1 MAWIDEISAAAYTSP
16 GGKRMEFN
24 YDASVERTTAL
35 KTAESTFPDVDGAQ
49 VQSLGLGGKK
59 FPMTAIFSGADCFKD
74 ADAFE
79 ELLCERGFGQL
90 EHPIYGKHNVV
101 PTGEISRTDDLV
113 GALNESRVK
122 VTFSETLVDRTFPEG
137 AVSASDA
144 LSAAM
149 DGYEAAAVGE
159 FARIIETGSVEDEIG
174 LQAALK
180 TQSKSLFKGV
190 SAMLSKAGA
199 KAGDLKQKLGGF
211 KRSVDGWIGK
221 VDALAA
227 NAQDIAV
234 VLIKTARLPAKIAVD
249 AMAKIEG
256 YSSTIKDII
265 NNVKKDPLGFAAVRN
280 QYAAT
285 SAMMG
290 ALVASMASGVAETA
304 MEAGGSGQGAQSSG
318 GGGGSGGTG
327 SGGAASPASADSA
340 GGSGGSSSGSSAGGF
355 RSRADVLA
363 AADAVAAQFEV
374 YKEYM
379 DSQTAKDAFVDTGET
394 YAALLDTVVASVQ
407 VMQQA
412 AFDFPMARTVRLGRD
427 RQVIELLCELYGADG
442 FSRLDQF
449 ITDNALTADEIV
461 LLPMGREVTYYG

>member
-49 VQSLGLGGKK
+49 VQSLGLGGRK

-149 DGYEAAAVGE
+149 DGYEAAAVAQ
-159 FARIIETGSVEDEIG
+159 FAQIIETGSIDDEIG

-190 SAMLSKAGA
+190 AAMLSKAVA
-199 KAGDLKQKLGGF
+199 KAGDWQQKLNGF
-211 KRSVDGWIGK
+211 KRSVEGWIGK
-221 VDALAA
+221 VDSIAK
-227 NAQDIAV
+227 NAQNIAT
-234 VLIKTARLPAKIAVD
+234 VLIKTARLPAKIAID
-249 AMAKIEG
+249 ALAKIEG

-265 NNVKKDPLGFAAVRN
+265 ENVKKDPLGFAAVRN

-304 MEAGGSGQGAQSSG
+304 MEAGGT
-318 GGGGSGGTG
+318 GSGGT
-327 SGGAASPASADSA
+327 ASPASANSA
-340 GGSGGSSSGSSAGGF
+340 GGTASGSSAGGF

-363 AADAVAAQFEV
+363 AADAVAAQFEL

>member
-1 MAWIDEISAAAYTSP
+1 MAWLDEISAAAYTSP

-24 YDASVERTTAL
+24 YDSSVERTTAL

-90 EHPIYGKHNVV
+90 EHPIYGKQNVV

-122 VTFSETLVDRTFPEG
+122 VTFAETLVDRTFPEG

-149 DGYEAAAVGE
+149 DGYEAAAVE
-159 FARIIETGSVEDEIG
+159 QFAQIIETGSIDDEIG

-180 TQSKSLFKGV
+180 TQSASLFKGV
-190 SAMLSKAGA
+190 AAMLSKAGA
-199 KAGDLKQKLGGF
+199 NAAQKLNGF

-227 NAQDIAV
+227 NAQNIAT

-318 GGGGSGGTG
+318 GGGADNPASSGGT
-327 SGGAASPASADSA
+327 A
-340 GGSGGSSSGSSAGGF
+340 SGSSAGGF

-363 AADAVAAQFEV
+363 AADAVAAQFEL

-442 FSRLDQF
+442 FARLDQF

>member
-16 GGKRMEFN
+16 GGKRMDFN
-24 YDASVERTTAL
+24 YDSSVERTTAL

-49 VQSLGLGGKK
+49 VQSLGLGGRK

-122 VTFSETLVDRTFPEG
+122 VTFAETLVDRTFPEG

-149 DGYEAAAVGE
+149 DGYEAAAVE
-159 FARIIETGSVEDEIG
+159 QFAQIIETGSIDDEIG

-190 SAMLSKAGA
+190 AAMLSKAGA
-199 KAGDLKQKLGGF
+199 KAGDWQQKLNGF
-211 KRSVDGWIGK
+211 KRSVEGWIGK
-221 VDALAA
+221 VDSIAK
-227 NAQDIAV
+227 NAQNIAT
-234 VLIKTARLPAKIAVD
+234 VLIKTARLPAKIAID
-249 AMAKIEG
+249 ALAKIEG

-265 NNVKKDPLGFAAVRN
+265 ENVKKDPLGFAAVRN

-304 MEAGGSGQGAQSSG
+304 MDAGGSGQGAQSSG

-340 GGSGGSSSGSSAGGF
+340 GGTASGSSAGGF

-379 DSQTAKDAFVDTGET
+379 DAQTAKDAFVDTGET

-442 FSRLDQF
+442 FARLDQF

>member
-1 MAWIDEISAAAYTSP
+1 MAWLDEISAAAYTSP
-16 GGKRMEFN
+16 GGKKMEFN

-49 VQSLGLGGKK
+49 VQSLGLAGKK
-59 FPMTAIFSGADCFKD
+59 FPMTAIFSGAGCFKD

-122 VTFSETLVDRTFPEG
+122 VTFSETLVDRAFPESEI
-137 AVSASDA
+137 AAQDA
-144 LSAAM
+144 LDAAM
-149 DGYEAAAVGE
+149 DDYEAAAAAE
-159 FARIIETGSVEDEIG
+159 FAQIIETGSIEDIIELQSTLKEQSASLFNGAQAMIAKATA
-174 LQAALK
+174 QAAE
-180 TQSKSLFKGV
+180 
-190 SAMLSKAGA
+190 
-199 KAGDLKQKLGGF
+199 LKQKLDGF
-211 KRSVDGWIGK
+211 KQSVEGWIGK
-221 VDALAA
+221 VDAIAK
-227 NAQDIAV
+227 NAQNIAT

-327 SGGAASPASADSA
+327 SGGASSPAPGSSA
-340 GGSGGSSSGSSAGGF
+340 GGTASTSSAGGF

-379 DSQTAKDAFVDTGET
+379 DAQTAKDAFVDTGET